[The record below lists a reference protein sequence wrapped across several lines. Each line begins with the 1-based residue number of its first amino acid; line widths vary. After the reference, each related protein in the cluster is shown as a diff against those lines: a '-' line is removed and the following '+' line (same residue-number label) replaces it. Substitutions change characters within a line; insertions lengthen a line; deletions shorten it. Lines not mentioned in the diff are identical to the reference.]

1 MIKLTVPAREKEPE
15 KNYSFQQL
23 EDLHD
28 KLTLVVGKS
37 EEHQKIIRY
46 FEDVITI
53 YEIILNIYQNTPYL
67 WPGTKLNKKIK

>member
-1 MIKLTVPAREKEPE
+1 MIKLTVPTREKEPE

-67 WPGTKLNKKIK
+67 